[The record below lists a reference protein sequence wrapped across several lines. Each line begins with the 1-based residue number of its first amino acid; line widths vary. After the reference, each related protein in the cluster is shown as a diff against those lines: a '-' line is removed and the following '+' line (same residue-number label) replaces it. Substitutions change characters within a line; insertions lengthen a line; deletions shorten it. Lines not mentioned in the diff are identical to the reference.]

1 MSNPLSAWTP
11 HIDNPREYYRK
22 LERAWDSFVATG
34 KLCDNTLRPLVK
46 ESWERCS
53 SFGIN
58 PRLLKART
66 VLSEEELYLT
76 RIQNELAEVVQPYL
90 QVLAENIVGTNHVAV
105 LCDTNGRIVEL
116 VGDAYVRDRA
126 ADINFA
132 LGADWS
138 EEGAGTNAIGTA
150 IKSRGPVQV
159 FSAEH
164 YCQGWHPWTCS
175 AAPIHDPISKEII
188 GVLDLTGFITS
199 HQPHSLGFVVAQ
211 VFAIEQQLSHLN
223 LMRQQCLTN
232 KFWDLTVGRPHDGVL
247 AVDIRGRVT
256 QLNDRAALQL
266 GIQTSELIG
275 QTLEDFPS
283 LRHAVLDTIQFGEPD
298 RERELRVLDNRLH
311 RELRFVGKPVTDK
324 GKLVGALVTFP
335 NSTRSNLSS
344 SRSPANL
351 DKEIDRS
358 RQAARYSFS
367 ELLGHN
373 ERFISCIKLAKRAAG
388 NSANVLIRG
397 ESGTGKE
404 LIAQAIHLASERVH
418 GPFVAL
424 NCGALPKELIASE
437 LFGYTDGAFTGA
449 IKGGRP
455 GKFELAHGGT
465 IFLDEIGD
473 MPLDQQ
479 VNLLRVLQEKEVVR
493 IGGQNAIHVNV
504 RIIAATNKI
513 LAEEIERNNFREDL
527 FYRLNVISINL
538 PPLRERQED
547 VKMLGEYFLDNI
559 GQKYG
564 KQGLQMSPEVVR
576 LLEAYHWPGNVR
588 ELQNVVERAIHLAW
602 NNTITPDCLPPEFF
616 QPTIKENSRTNPRL
630 NRLEQL
636 EREMLLSKIEE
647 CSGNMTRTAAELQI
661 SRSTLYRKLSKYKIN
676 MQLKFK

>member
-1 MSNPLSAWTP
+1 MSNPVLAWTTL
-11 HIDNPREYYRK
+11 IDNPREYYRK

-34 KLCDNTLRPLVK
+34 KLNDNTLRPLVK

-53 SFGIN
+53 SYGIN

-66 VLSEEELYLT
+66 VLSEEELYHT
-76 RIQNELAEVVQPYL
+76 RMQNELAEVAQPFL
-90 QVLAENIVGTNHVAV
+90 QVLAETISGTNHVAV
-105 LCDTNGRIVEL
+105 LCDTNGRILEM
-116 VGDAYVRDRA
+116 VGDAYVQDRA
-126 ADINFA
+126 AHMNFV
-132 LGADWS
+132 LGSDWS

-150 IKSRGPVQV
+150 IKLRGPVQV
-159 FSAEH
+159 LSAEH

-175 AAPIHDPISKEII
+175 AAPIHDPIDKEII

-199 HQPHSLGFVVAQ
+199 HQPHSLGLVVAQ
-211 VFAIEQQLSHLN
+211 ACAIEQQLSHIN

-232 KFWDLTVGRPHDGVL
+232 KFWDLSVGRPHDGVL

-256 QLNDRAALQL
+256 QINDLAAKQL
-266 GIQTSELIG
+266 GIQPSELIG
-275 QTLEDFPS
+275 LTLEDFPS

-298 RERELRVLDNRLH
+298 REREMCVVDSRLK

-324 GKLVGALVTFP
+324 GKLIGALVTFP
-335 NSTRSNLSS
+335 NSTRLNLGSS
-344 SRSPANL
+344 PSKTNP
-351 DKEIDRS
+351 DKAIDRL
-358 RQAARYSFS
+358 RQAASYSFS

-373 ERFISCIKLAKRAAG
+373 ERFVGCITQAKRAAG
-388 NSANVLIRG
+388 NSANVLIWG

-404 LIAQAIHLASERVH
+404 LVAQAIHLASERAH

-424 NCGALPKELIASE
+424 NCGALPKDLIASE
-437 LFGYTDGAFTGA
+437 LFGYTEGAFTGA
-449 IKGGRP
+449 KKGGQP

-473 MPLDQQ
+473 MPLEQQ
-479 VNLLRVLQEKEVVR
+479 VHLLRVLQEKEVVR
-493 IGGQNAIHVNV
+493 LGSQNAIQVDV
-504 RIIAATNKI
+504 RIIAATNKT
-513 LAEEIERNNFREDL
+513 LAEEIEKGNFREDL

-547 VKMLGEYFLDNI
+547 IRLLGEYFLHNI

-576 LLEAYHWPGNVR
+576 LFEAYHWPGNVR
-588 ELQNVVERAIHLAW
+588 QLQNVVERAIHLVW

-616 QPTIKENSRTNPRL
+616 QPIIKETSRPSSGLTC
-630 NRLEQL
+630 LEQL
-636 EREMLLSKIEE
+636 ERKMLLTKIEE
-647 CSGNMTRTAAELQI
+647 CSGNLTRAAEELQI
-661 SRSTLYRKLSKYKIN
+661 SRSTLYRKLSKYKVN
-676 MQLKFK
+676 MQIKFK